1 MIKIKVLEIA
11 SVPSTVGIGGV
22 SVHVQ
27 RLMDWGEEDKELE
40 IALFDYKKSLFNFQ
54 LLKLMLISKIVH
66 VHVSNPFLRVLY
78 IILAKFFLKKT
89 IVTIHGNL
97 HRYNSFKNRVVDL
110 SVFLCDIP
118 IVLND
123 QSYDI
128 SIKINNNSKKLS
140 AFIPEKKV
148 EQLEN
153 DIIELVKDLK
163 HKYSKLAC
171 TNAFK
176 RTLTEKGEEIYGID
190 FLIEYFSKHN
200 NMALIVSDPSGDYAN
215 FYENIIL
222 PDNIQLISKP
232 HSFCEI
238 LKLSDFS
245 IRATATDGDALS
257 IRESLYLGKP
267 VIATN
272 RVSRPLDVILFKYN
286 DVFSLHEAINVAC
299 EKIIKPQLENAYFDI
314 RKIYL
319 NLV

>member
-1 MIKIKVLEIA
+1 MDKINVLEIA
-11 SVPSTVGIGGV
+11 TVPSTVGIGGV

-40 IALFDYKKSLFNFQ
+40 IVLFDYKKSLFNFQ
-54 LLKLMLISKIVH
+54 LLKLMLISKIIH

-97 HRYNSFKNRVVDL
+97 HRYNSLKNRVVDFA
-110 SVFLCDIP
+110 VFLCDIP
-118 IVLND
+118 IVLNE
-123 QSYDI
+123 QSYNI
-128 SIKINNNSKKLS
+128 SIKINNKSKKIS
-140 AFIPEKKV
+140 AFIPVKNV

-163 HKYSKLAC
+163 HKYYKLAC

-176 RTLTEKGEEIYGID
+176 RTLTDKGEEIYGID
-190 FLIEYFSKHN
+190 FLIDYFSKHN
-200 NMALIVSDPSGDYAN
+200 NMALIVSDPSREYTY
-215 FYENIIL
+215 FYRNVTL
-222 PDNIQLISKP
+222 PNNVRFIPKP
-232 HSFCEI
+232 HSFCEV

-267 VIATN
+267 VVATD
-272 RVSRPLDVILFKYN
+272 RVSRPSDVILFKYN
-286 DVFSLHEAINVAC
+286 DFFSLDKAINEVV
-299 EKIIKPQLENAYFDI
+299 ENRFKPHSENAYFDI
-314 RKIYL
+314 RNIYL
-319 NLV
+319 NII